1 MIDFQ
6 LVSFRLRCFFISF
19 QRRRLDSKYF
29 LFLSFQLG
37 TYYTYF
43 CTFTYTY
50 YICLQYLTIYLYL
63 LPILVTFTYTYT
75 DYLYLYVLPIL
86 IRSTYTCNLYLYLV
100 PLPVLGVFT
109 CTCYLYLLHI
119 RILAT
124 YTYTCYV
131 YLYLLPIRILATYSY
146 AYYLYFSY
154 FKVIFLMGNSRPF
167 SLYLRLICVQLRA
180 QCRKTIYHV
189 WMLIFVWSLCI
200 VNCYRSNLEV
210 KFITQIRWSSVQA
223 WPELSRRKECIVI
236 VKWHKKI
243 KLKRFLVCCRKCRTC
258 FHFHSTCGFSFLS
271 FSCQSPDNNISEKQE
286 GWRPWKSSP
295 CWIKYLTIVVDT
307 RMLQWA
313 QSWNDSFKTCYYGWC
328 PLFEDSKV
336 EVILTNLGTVHPNLK
351 ISVNTNL
358 GAPL

>member
-1 MIDFQ
+1 MFLHFVPTTTFGLKIF
-6 LVSFRLRCFFISF
+6 SFPLISTWY
-19 QRRRLDSKYF
+19 LLY
-29 LFLSFQLG
+29 LFL
-37 TYYTYF
+37 
-43 CTFTYTY
+43 
-50 YICLQYLTIYLYL
+50 YLYLYL
-63 LPILVTFTYTYT
+63 LHMLAIFTY
-75 DYLYLYVLPIL
+75 LL
-86 IRSTYTCNLYLYLV
+86 IPSTYTCNLYLYLYR
-100 PLPVLGVFT
+100 LLILIRTTYTYTF
-109 CTCYLYLLHI
+109 YLYLQPLPIHTWYLYQYLVSI
-119 RILAT
+119 PVLATYTCYIYVYLRPIPILAT
-124 YTYTCYV
+124 YTCTW

>member
-1 MIDFQ
+1 MFLHFVPTTTFGLKIF
-6 LVSFRLRCFFISF
+6 SFPLISTWY
-19 QRRRLDSKYF
+19 LLY
-29 LFLSFQLG
+29 LFL
-37 TYYTYF
+37 
-43 CTFTYTY
+43 
-50 YICLQYLTIYLYL
+50 YLYLYL
-63 LPILVTFTYTYT
+63 LHMLAIFTY
-75 DYLYLYVLPIL
+75 LL
-86 IRSTYTCNLYLYLV
+86 IPSTYTCNLYLYLYR
-100 PLPVLGVFT
+100 LLILIRTTYTYTF
-109 CTCYLYLLHI
+109 YLYLQPLPIHTWYLYQYLVSI
-119 RILAT
+119 PVLATYTCYIYEYLRPIPILAT
-124 YTYTCYV
+124 YTCTW

-351 ISVNTNL
+351 ISGNTNW
-358 GAPL
+358 GATL